1 MEGEDSKARGRRRE
15 EAVDSKG
22 REAEAALHSDSEE
35 VGSRGR
41 SAGEKPDAGE
51 VACRMNNGHEEVRCT
66 CYAIRGSRL
75 YHRSG
80 PEYN

>member
-1 MEGEDSKARGRRRE
+1 M
-15 EAVDSKG
+15 DSKG
-22 REAEAALHSDSEE
+22 PGAEAALHNDSEE
-35 VGSRGR
+35 AGSRGR
-41 SAGEKPDAGE
+41 SVGEKLDAGE
-51 VACRMNNGHEEVRCT
+51 VAYRMNNGHEEVRCT